1 MKKVLYSIAATLV
14 LAASAHAQAPA
25 ASPTPG
31 LPLDQLYPGYQ
42 ATVLESPAAVN
53 DVFNSLPR
61 EMNMGSFLVPASQC
75 FQRAEVWSYDMYKT
89 KHINPMKIFIFYTYA
104 YKKWFYHESGHTF
117 AWWFHVA
124 PYVVNKDAK
133 GNLTETVLDPAFSK
147 TPLNVYDWSRLDIDN
162 TTPCKEGVRYQDFKD
177 ELENGYVGGTVQC
190 YLVRVPG
197 TDYDPVSVED
207 RDSGKLTGYDW
218 DMGDVNY
225 AVNHA
230 VQSSARKDLK
240 AELGL

>member
-117 AWWFHVA
+117 A
-124 PYVVNKDAK
+124 
-133 GNLTETVLDPAFSK
+133 AFSK